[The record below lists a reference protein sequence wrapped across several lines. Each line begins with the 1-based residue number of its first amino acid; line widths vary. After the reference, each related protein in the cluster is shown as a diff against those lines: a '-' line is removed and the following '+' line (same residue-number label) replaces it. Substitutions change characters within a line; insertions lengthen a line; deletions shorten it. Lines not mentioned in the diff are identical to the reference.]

1 MVKLNTWSAEWAT
14 LAITPT
20 YVESSLSDYIWA
32 NTYDVETAFRLD
44 DECHE
49 AAIYGDYPADY

>member
-1 MVKLNTWSAEWAT
+1 MITFTTRTAT
-14 LAITPT
+14 LS
-20 YVESSLSDYIWA
+20 EYIWA
-32 NTYDVETAFRLD
+32 NTHDVETAFRLD